1 MNTDRDAGCA
11 DDGGLQWHA
20 QLGRRQQI
28 EADEADE
35 ADKADDI
42 DKDRTRSQQENFPM
56 KPFEIHRATKCRAKL
71 RLGMSGPA
79 GSGKTYSALLI
90 AHGLGGRIAMID
102 TEHGSGDLYADLLPE
117 GYDVLQLTPPFTPA
131 RYIEAIHALE
141 AAGAETIIV
150 DSLSHAWS
158 GEGGSLDR
166 HGKIA
171 DRSGNSWQA
180 WRQVTPE
187 HNALVE
193 ALLQSPCHVIATM
206 RAKTEYVQEK
216 DERTGRQIVRKIG
229 LAPVMRDGIEYEFTI
244 FMELDSQHMAHV
256 GKDRTRLFDGMIFRP
271 DDQTGRELLAWL
283 DSGAQEPV
291 RTGLAEPQRANLRLS
306 VESAENI
313 DALYRA
319 FSHAYRAANALQDL
333 SALDEFTRLKDQR
346 KAELE
351 AAQDSE
357 HHAPA

>member
-1 MNTDRDAGCA
+1 M
-11 DDGGLQWHA
+11 
-20 QLGRRQQI
+20 
-28 EADEADE
+28 
-35 ADKADDI
+35 KA
-42 DKDRTRSQQENFPM
+42 
-56 KPFEIHRATKCRAKL
+56 FEIHRATKCRAKL

-79 GSGKTYSALLI
+79 GSGKTYSGLLI
-90 AHGLGGRIAMID
+90 AHGLGGSIGLID

-141 AAGAETIIV
+141 DAGVQTIIV
-150 DSLSHAWS
+150 DSLSHAWT

-193 ALLQSPCHVIATM
+193 AMLQSPCHVIATM

-216 DERTGRQIVRKIG
+216 DERTGRQVVRKIG
-229 LAPVMRDGIEYEFTI
+229 LAPVMRDGIEYEFTV
-244 FMELDSQHMAHV
+244 FMELDSQHLAHV
-256 GKDRTRLFDGMIFRP
+256 GKDRTRLFDGMILRP
-271 DDQTGRELLAWL
+271 DQQMGRDLLAWL

-291 RTGLAEPQRANLRLS
+291 RIGLHDAQRLALL
-306 VESAENI
+306 EAI
-313 DALYRA
+313 DKAATLDELYRA
-319 FSHAYRAANALQDL
+319 FAHGYRAANALQDL
-333 SALDEFTRLKDQR
+333 AALDEFTQVKDQR
-346 KAELE
+346 KGALE
-351 AAQDSE
+351 SLQQGE
-357 HHAPA
+357 HALPA

>member
-1 MNTDRDAGCA
+1 MAVDADFDDPWA
-11 DDGGLQWHA
+11 DDGGLRWYA
-20 QLGRRQQI
+20 ELGRR
-28 EADEADE
+28 EAF
-35 ADKADDI
+35 DD
-42 DKDRTRSQQENFPM
+42 DPENKEGSPM

-90 AHGLGGRIAMID
+90 AQGLGGPIGMID

-117 GYDVLQLTPPFTPA
+117 GYDVLRLEPPFTPA
-131 RYIEAIHALE
+131 RYVDALHALE
-141 AAGAETIIV
+141 AAGVQTIII

-193 ALLQSPCHVIATM
+193 AILQSPCHVIATM

-216 DERTGRQIVRKIG
+216 DERTGRQTVRKIG
-229 LAPVMRDGIEYEFTI
+229 LAPVMRDGIEYEFTV
-244 FMELDSQHMAHV
+244 FMELDSQHLAHV
-256 GKDRTRLFDGMIFRP
+256 GKDRTRLFDGMILRP
-271 DDQTGRELLAWL
+271 DINTGHELLAWL

-291 RTGLAEPQRANLRLS
+291 RTGLSESQRLHLRRAIDEAEG
-306 VESAENI
+306 V
-313 DALYRA
+313 DALYKSFA
-319 FSHAYRAANALQDL
+319 QAYRAATALQDL
-333 SALDEFTRLKDQR
+333 AALEEFTQAKDLR
-346 KAELE
+346 KTALE
-351 AAQDSE
+351 AGQESDQAA
-357 HHAPA
+357 HA

>member
-1 MNTDRDAGCA
+1 VEANSENLWAG
-11 DDGGLQWHA
+11 DGGLQWFAEVGLHES
-20 QLGRRQQI
+20 LENPRLNK
-28 EADEADE
+28 ETSLM
-35 ADKADDI
+35 KTFDI
-42 DKDRTRSQQENFPM
+42 
-56 KPFEIHRATKCRAKL
+56 HHATKCRAKL

-90 AHGLGGRIAMID
+90 AHGLSGRIGLID

-131 RYIEAIHALE
+131 RYIEAIHVFE
-141 AAGAETIIV
+141 AAGVQTIIV

-166 HGKIA
+166 HGKLA

-193 ALLQSPCHVIATM
+193 AMLQSPCHVIATM

-244 FMELDSQHMAHV
+244 FMELDSQHLAHI
-256 GKDRTRLFDGMIFRP
+256 GKDRTRLFDGMIIHP
-271 DDQTGRELLAWL
+271 DADTGRELLAWL
-283 DSGAQEPV
+283 DSGAQAPV
-291 RTGLAEPQRANLRLS
+291 RIGLAEEQRTRLRDS
-306 VESAENI
+306 IAQSDDI
-313 DALYRA
+313 DALYKA
-319 FSHAYRAANALQDL
+319 FANAYRAANALQDL
-333 SALDEFTRLKDQR
+333 AALDEFTRTKDQR
-346 KAELE
+346 KAAIETQHE
-351 AAQDSE
+351 GE
-357 HHAPA
+357 HDVHA

>member
-1 MNTDRDAGCA
+1 MEAEAGHPWA
-11 DDGGLQWHA
+11 DDGSMQWFADVGLRESLENHR
-20 QLGRRQQI
+20 LNK
-28 EADEADE
+28 EA
-35 ADKADDI
+35 
-42 DKDRTRSQQENFPM
+42 SLM

-90 AHGLGGRIAMID
+90 AHGLGGRIGLID

-117 GYDVLQLTPPFTPA
+117 GYDVLQLAPPFTPA
-131 RYIEAIHALE
+131 RYIEAIHAFE
-141 AAGAETIIV
+141 AAGVQTIIV

-166 HGKIA
+166 HGKLA

-193 ALLQSPCHVIATM
+193 AMLQSPCHVIATM

-216 DERTGRQIVRKIG
+216 DERTGRQVVRKIG

-244 FMELDSQHMAHV
+244 FMELDSQHLAHV
-256 GKDRTRLFDGMIFRP
+256 GKDRTRLFDGMIIRP
-271 DDQTGRELLAWL
+271 DVDTGRELLAWL

-291 RTGLAEPQRANLRLS
+291 RTGLAEAQRARLR
-306 VESAENI
+306 ESIAQANDI
-313 DALYRA
+313 DALYKA
-319 FSHAYRAANALQDL
+319 FAHAYRAANVLQDL
-333 SALDEFTRLKDQR
+333 AALDEFTHAKDQR
-346 KAELE
+346 KSAFETQHE
-351 AAQDSE
+351 GE
-357 HHAPA
+357 HGVHA

>member
-1 MNTDRDAGCA
+1 VEADPGTAWA
-11 DDGGLQWHA
+11 DDGGLQWFA
-20 QLGRRQQI
+20 EVGMRESFEYPLSDK
-28 EADEADE
+28 EAF
-35 ADKADDI
+35 
-42 DKDRTRSQQENFPM
+42 SM
-56 KPFEIHRATKCRAKL
+56 KPFDIHRATKCRAKL

-90 AHGLGGRIAMID
+90 AHGLGGRIGLID

-131 RYIEAIHALE
+131 RYVEAIHAFE
-141 AAGAETIIV
+141 AAGVQTIIV

-193 ALLQSPCHVIATM
+193 TLLQSPCHVIATM

-216 DERTGRQIVRKIG
+216 DERTGRQVVRKIG

-256 GKDRTRLFDGMIFRP
+256 GKDRTRLFVGMIIKP
-271 DDQTGRELLAWL
+271 DEETGRELLAWL
-283 DSGAQEPV
+283 DSGAQAPV
-291 RTGLAEPQRANLRLS
+291 RTGLGADQRAGLHQGIEQAVS
-306 VESAENI
+306 I
-313 DALYRA
+313 DDLYKA
-319 FSHAYRAANALQDL
+319 FAQAYRTANALQDL
-333 SALDEFTRLKDQR
+333 GALDEFTRAKDER
-346 KAELE
+346 KAALE
-351 AAQDSE
+351 AQQQE
-357 HHAPA
+357 ERHAHA

>member
-1 MNTDRDAGCA
+1 
-11 DDGGLQWHA
+11 
-20 QLGRRQQI
+20 
-28 EADEADE
+28 
-35 ADKADDI
+35 
-42 DKDRTRSQQENFPM
+42 M

-90 AHGLGGRIAMID
+90 AHGLGGRIGLID

-117 GYDVLQLTPPFTPA
+117 GYDVLQLTPPFTPS
-131 RYIEAIHALE
+131 RYIEAIHAFE
-141 AAGAETIIV
+141 ATGVQTLII

-166 HGKIA
+166 HGKLA

-193 ALLQSPCHVIATM
+193 AMLQSPCHVIATM

-216 DERTGRQIVRKIG
+216 DERTGRQVVRKIG

-244 FMELDSQHMAHV
+244 FMELDSQHLAHV
-256 GKDRTRLFDGMIFRP
+256 GKDRTRLFDGMILRP
-271 DDQTGRELLAWL
+271 DSDTGRELLAWL

-291 RTGLAEPQRANLRLS
+291 RIGLPAEQRARLRD
-306 VESAENI
+306 NI
-313 DALYRA
+313 AQAGDIDTLYKA
-319 FSHAYRAANALQDL
+319 FAQAYRAANALQDL
-333 SALDEFTRLKDQR
+333 AALDDFTRAKDEH
-346 KAELE
+346 KAAFETQQE
-351 AAQDSE
+351 TD
-357 HHAPA
+357 HHVHA

>member
-1 MNTDRDAGCA
+1 
-11 DDGGLQWHA
+11 
-20 QLGRRQQI
+20 
-28 EADEADE
+28 
-35 ADKADDI
+35 
-42 DKDRTRSQQENFPM
+42 M

-90 AHGLGGRIAMID
+90 AEGLGGRIGMID

-117 GYDVLQLTPPFTPA
+117 GYDVLRLEPPFTPG
-131 RYIEAIHALE
+131 RYIEAIQALE
-141 AAGAETIIV
+141 AAGAQTIII

-193 ALLQSPCHVIATM
+193 AILQSPCHVIATM

-244 FMELDSQHMAHV
+244 FMELDSQHLAHV
-256 GKDRTRLFDGMIFRP
+256 GKDRTRLFDGQIIRP
-271 DDQTGRELLAWL
+271 DSGTGRELLAWL

-291 RTGLAEPQRANLRLS
+291 RTGLPDAQRASLRQAI
-306 VESAENI
+306 EQAPGI
-313 DALYRA
+313 DDLYKA
-319 FSHAYRAANALQDL
+319 FAHAYRAANALQDL
-333 SALDEFTRLKDQR
+333 AALDEFTRAKDER
-346 KAELE
+346 KAALE
-351 AAQDSE
+351 PQHEGEQPA
-357 HHAPA
+357 HA

>member
-1 MNTDRDAGCA
+1 M
-11 DDGGLQWHA
+11 
-20 QLGRRQQI
+20 
-28 EADEADE
+28 
-35 ADKADDI
+35 KA
-42 DKDRTRSQQENFPM
+42 
-56 KPFEIHRATKCRAKL
+56 FEIHRATKCRAKL

-90 AHGLGGRIAMID
+90 AHGLGGPIGMID

-141 AAGAETIIV
+141 DAGVQTLIV
-150 DSLSHAWS
+150 DSLSHAWT

-216 DERTGRQIVRKIG
+216 DDRTGRQVVRKIG

-244 FMELDSQHMAHV
+244 FMELDSQHLAHV
-256 GKDRTRLFDGMIFRP
+256 GKDRTRLFDGMILRP
-271 DDQTGRELLAWL
+271 DEQVGRDLLAWL

-291 RTGLAEPQRANLRLS
+291 RIGLHEAQRQALLDAIKASDNLD
-306 VESAENI
+306 E
-313 DALYRA
+313 LYKSFA
-319 FSHAYRAANALQDL
+319 HAYRAANSLQDL
-333 SALDEFTRLKDQR
+333 AALEDFTRAKDSR
-346 KAELE
+346 KAALE
-351 AAQDSE
+351 A
-357 HHAPA
+357 PATETA

>member
-1 MNTDRDAGCA
+1 
-11 DDGGLQWHA
+11 
-20 QLGRRQQI
+20 
-28 EADEADE
+28 
-35 ADKADDI
+35 
-42 DKDRTRSQQENFPM
+42 M

-90 AHGLGGRIAMID
+90 AHGLGGRIGLID

-131 RYIEAIHALE
+131 RYVEAIHAFE
-141 AAGAETIIV
+141 AAGVQTIIV

-171 DRSGNSWQA
+171 DRSGNTWQA

-216 DERTGRQIVRKIG
+216 DERTGRQVVRKIG

-256 GKDRTRLFDGMIFRP
+256 GKDRTRLFDGMIIKP
-271 DDQTGRELLAWL
+271 DADTGRQLLAWL

-291 RTGLAEPQRANLRLS
+291 RTGLEEAQRTHLRENILQ
-306 VESAENI
+306 AENI
-313 DALYRA
+313 DALYKA
-319 FSHAYRAANALQDL
+319 FSTAYRAANALQDL
-333 SALDEFTRLKDQR
+333 AALDEFTRTKDER
-346 KAELE
+346 KAALE
-351 AAQDSE
+351 AQHESE
-357 HHAPA
+357 HDVHA

>member
-1 MNTDRDAGCA
+1 M
-11 DDGGLQWHA
+11 
-20 QLGRRQQI
+20 
-28 EADEADE
+28 
-35 ADKADDI
+35 KA
-42 DKDRTRSQQENFPM
+42 
-56 KPFEIHRATKCRAKL
+56 FEIHRATKCRAKL

-90 AHGLGGRIAMID
+90 AHGLGGQEGSIGLID

-141 AAGAETIIV
+141 DAGVQTIIV
-150 DSLSHAWS
+150 DSLSHAWT

-193 ALLQSPCHVIATM
+193 AMLQSPCHVIATM
-206 RAKTEYVQEK
+206 RAKTDYVQEK
-216 DERTGRQIVRKIG
+216 DECTGRQVVRKIG
-229 LAPVMRDGIEYEFTI
+229 LAPVMRDGIEYEFTV
-244 FMELDSQHMAHV
+244 FMELDSQHLAHV
-256 GKDRTRLFDGMIFRP
+256 GKDRTRLFDGMILRP
-271 DDQTGRELLAWL
+271 DAQMGRELLAWL

-291 RTGLAEPQRANLRLS
+291 RIGLHEAQRQSLLDA
-306 VESAENI
+306 VEQADTLE
-313 DALYRA
+313 ALYRA
-319 FSHAYRAANALQDL
+319 FAHAYRAANALQDL
-333 SALDEFTRLKDQR
+333 AALDAFTQAKDRR
-346 KAELE
+346 KATLE
-351 AAQDSE
+351 SRHEGEQAL
-357 HHAPA
+357 PA